1 MSVTQSTCFGDI
13 EVGGKSDKTR
23 SVPLSSAAKAIMAKP
38 AKPVDDEYEA
48 EYDERPT
55 QSSTREADINVAL
68 HRANAI
74 RRNAVLAFNLCSDAC
89 GAIVERMM
97 ANNKTSKKRHLLD
110 EMHILQGAAHRE
122 GLKKAGAGAAAGNL
136 YNRVRC
142 TTHTT
147 PPHKAHVTAHVTTK
161 EKEREKKNV
170 FFIIFFFMQMILLPY
185 RTQTTD
191 GLQGL
196 LHEVD
201 QHFRDDRRVGLK
213 RQAELLVQFAR
224 FDV

>member
-1 MSVTQSTCFGDI
+1 VTQSTCFGDI

-48 EYDERPT
+48 EYYERPT

-89 GAIVERMM
+89 GTIVERMM
-97 ANNKTSKKRHLLD
+97 ANNTTSKKRHLLD
-110 EMHILQGAAHRE
+110 EMHVLHGAAHRE

-142 TTHTT
+142 TTHTAT
-147 PPHKAHVTAHVTTK
+147 QSTRHRTRHN
-161 EKEREKKNV
+161 ERKRERRKKND
-170 FFIIFFFMQMILLPY
+170 FFIIFFIMI
-185 RTQTTD
+185 R
-191 GLQGL
+191 
-196 LHEVD
+196 
-201 QHFRDDRRVGLK
+201 
-213 RQAELLVQFAR
+213 
-224 FDV
+224 